1 MKRRYQ
7 IEKQRAVNEFRQLA
21 TNENP
26 NIQMIL
32 PMADI
37 VGLLQQG
44 VGHLLREA
52 GLALMSLVMEEEVRH
67 VAGERNQQHEE
78 RRAHRWGQ
86 EDGYC
91 VIDGQKVPIQR
102 TRLRTKDKR
111 EQRLGSYE
119 LFQCSG
125 PLQQGVW
132 DKMMRGLSTRNYGA
146 VVKDFSTAYGVEKS
160 AVSEN
165 FIEASRE
172 KVKQLMERP
181 LGELRL
187 CTVLIDGTPFKDRQ
201 MIAALGIGCDGRKT
215 VLGLREG
222 ATENTTVVGA
232 LLSDLLERGF
242 DFSTPRLYVLDGG
255 KALHTAVRRHAGEA
269 AFIQR
274 CQVHKKRNVVDHLPE
289 EHKADVRRKLQNA
302 YSMADYAD
310 AKRALEQLH
319 FELMHLNP
327 SAARSLE
334 EGLEETL
341 TVHKLRVPDQLR
353 RSLSCTNVIESAFSV
368 VETVCRNVK
377 RWRDGDQIER
387 WVGSGLLV
395 AEQQFRKVIGYR
407 QIPLLLDSMANA
419 VSQKPVL
426 LVCQDVRF

>member
-7 IEKQRAVNEFRQLA
+7 IEQQRAVNEFRQLA
-21 TNENP
+21 TNQNP
-26 NIQMIL
+26 SIQMAL
-32 PMADI
+32 PMTEI

-52 GLALMSLVMEEEVRH
+52 GLALMGLVMEEEVRH
-67 VAGERNQQHEE
+67 VAGERHQQHAE
-78 RRAHRWGQ
+78 RRAHRWGK

-102 TRLRTKDKR
+102 TRMRTKDKR

-119 LFQCSG
+119 LFQRSG
-125 PLQQGVW
+125 PLEQGVW
-132 DKMMRGLSTRNYGA
+132 DKMVRGLSTRNYGA
-146 VVKDFSTAYGVEKS
+146 VVKDFSTAYGIEKS

-181 LGELRL
+181 LSELQL
-187 CTVLIDGTPFKDRQ
+187 CAVLIDGTPFKDRQ
-201 MIAALGIGCDGRKT
+201 MMVALGIGCDGRKT

-222 ATENTTVVGA
+222 ATENATVVGA
-232 LLSDLLERGF
+232 LLSDLLERGL
-242 DFSTPRLYVLDGG
+242 DFSTPRLYVLDGS
-255 KALHTAVRRHAGEA
+255 KALHTAVRRHAGES
-269 AFIQR
+269 AFLQR
-274 CQVHKKRNVVDHLPE
+274 CQVHKRRNVVDHLPE

-310 AKRALEQLH
+310 AKRALELLH
-319 FELMHLNP
+319 HELMHLNP
-327 SAARSLE
+327 SAARSLD

-353 RSLSCTNVIESAFSV
+353 RTL
-368 VETVCRNVK
+368 
-377 RWRDGDQIER
+377 
-387 WVGSGLLV
+387 
-395 AEQQFRKVIGYR
+395 
-407 QIPLLLDSMANA
+407 
-419 VSQKPVL
+419 
-426 LVCQDVRF
+426 